1 MSLTLVTAPT
11 VEPITLQ
18 EAKDHLRVD
27 GATDDALISALIQAA
42 RQHID
47 GRDGWL
53 GRALMTQTWDYTLDE
68 FPDTDYIPLPL
79 APVQS
84 ITSITYT
91 DTNGASQTFSSANY
105 ALGADLAWQPRVN
118 LGYGLSWASTRGVPD
133 AVKVRFV
140 AGYANAADVPGPIK
154 AALLLTV
161 GELYE
166 QREESVIGPTVAR
179 VPFGVDY
186 LLAPYR
192 RTLV

>member
-1 MSLTLVTAPT
+1 MSLTLFTAPS

-27 GATDDALISALIQAA
+27 GTTDDALISALIQAA

-91 DTNGASQTFSSANY
+91 DTNGTSQTFSSGNY
-105 ALGADLAWQPRVN
+105 ALGADLDWSPRVN
-118 LGYGLSWASTRGVPD
+118 LGYDKSWPSTRTIPD
-133 AVKVRFV
+133 AVTVRFV
-140 AGYANAADVPGPIK
+140 AGYANAASVPAPIK
-154 AALLLTV
+154 AALLMMI
-161 GELYE
+161 GHLYE
-166 QREESVIGPTVAR
+166 HRESVADKELSE
-179 VPFGVDY
+179 VPMAVQS
-186 LLAPYR
+186 LLMPYR
-192 RTLV
+192 RTWG

>member
-1 MSLTLVTAPT
+1 MSLTLFTAPAE
-11 VEPITLQ
+11 EPITLQ
-18 EAKDHLRVD
+18 EAKAHLRVD
-27 GATDDALISALIQAA
+27 GTADDALISALIQAA

-53 GRALMTQTWDYTLDE
+53 GRALMQQTWDYAIDE
-68 FPDTDYIPLPL
+68 FPDADFIPLPL

-91 DTNGASQTFSSANY
+91 DTNGASQTFSSASY
-105 ALGADLAWQPRVN
+105 VLGADLAWKPRVN

-154 AALLLTV
+154 AALLLMIGHLHENREATADRV
-161 GELYE
+161 LTEL
-166 QREESVIGPTVAR
+166 PL
-179 VPFGVDY
+179 GVDS
-186 LLAPYR
+186 LLMPYR
-192 RTLV
+192 RTWT